1 MALASPLE
9 SIESTVIWLLVAFSV
24 ATWGLAL
31 LKGVQFGRLKAQDR
45 KFHKQFWA
53 ASSLDS
59 AAELAETQPGAAA
72 RVAQAGYAA
81 IQVGDTTHAADLSQA
96 INHQDRLERAL
107 RQQIV
112 RERRS
117 LETGLAVVA
126 SIGST
131 SPFIGLFGTVWGIM
145 EALKGISAAGSASL
159 ETVAGPIGAAL
170 VATGVGIAVAVPA
183 VLVYNYFLRRLK
195 LTAADLDDF
204 AHDFYSEINVT
215 PLVDVMLVLL
225 VVFIVTAPLLTNS
238 IPINLPMTQA
248 VAPVEQKDPL
258 VVSIDGAGKLFINKD
273 EIQPDLLEF
282 NLQAAKAKDPDV
294 RVQLQADDGVN
305 YGEVARAMASI
316 ERAGI
321 TKLSVITAR

>member
-1 MALASPLE
+1 MSLLASPLE
-9 SIESTVIWLLVAFSV
+9 SVESAVIWLLVGFSV
-24 ATWGLAL
+24 VTWGLAL
-31 LKGVQFGRLKAQDR
+31 VKVAQFVRLKNQDKR
-45 KFHKQFWA
+45 FHQQFWA

-59 AAELAETQPGAAA
+59 AAQLSHELPGPAA
-72 RVAQAGYAA
+72 RVAQSGYAA
-81 IQVGDTTHAADLSQA
+81 IAVGETQANDLSHA

-204 AHDFYSEINVT
+204 AHDFYSLAQKSAFRV
-215 PLVDVMLVLL
+215 LVHPAVHKAQAG
-225 VVFIVTAPLLTNS
+225 F
-238 IPINLPMTQA
+238 TQ
-248 VAPVEQKDPL
+248 PVKE
-258 VVSIDGAGKLFINKD
+258 
-273 EIQPDLLEF
+273 
-282 NLQAAKAKDPDV
+282 
-294 RVQLQADDGVN
+294 
-305 YGEVARAMASI
+305 AS
-316 ERAGI
+316 
-321 TKLSVITAR
+321 

>member
-1 MALASPLE
+1 MSLLASPLE
-9 SIESTVIWLLVAFSV
+9 SVESAVIWLLVGFSV
-24 ATWGLAL
+24 VTWGLAL
-31 LKGVQFGRLKAQDR
+31 VKVAQFVRLKNQDKR
-45 KFHKQFWA
+45 FHQQFWA

-59 AAELAETQPGAAA
+59 AAELSHELPGPAA
-72 RVAQAGYAA
+72 RVAQSGYAA
-81 IQVGDTTHAADLSQA
+81 IAVGDTQANDLSHA

-204 AHDFYSEINVT
+204 AHDFYSLAQKSAFRV
-215 PLVDVMLVLL
+215 LVHPAVYKPQAG
-225 VVFIVTAPLLTNS
+225 F
-238 IPINLPMTQA
+238 TQ
-248 VAPVEQKDPL
+248 PVKE
-258 VVSIDGAGKLFINKD
+258 
-273 EIQPDLLEF
+273 
-282 NLQAAKAKDPDV
+282 
-294 RVQLQADDGVN
+294 
-305 YGEVARAMASI
+305 AS
-316 ERAGI
+316 
-321 TKLSVITAR
+321 

>member
-1 MALASPLE
+1 MSLLASPLE
-9 SIESTVIWLLVAFSV
+9 SVESAVIWLLVGFSV
-24 ATWGLAL
+24 VTWGLAL
-31 LKGVQFGRLKAQDR
+31 VKVAQFVRLKNQDKR
-45 KFHKQFWA
+45 FHQQFWA

-59 AAELAETQPGAAA
+59 AAELSHELPGPAA
-72 RVAQAGYAA
+72 RVAQSGYAA
-81 IQVGDTTHAADLSQA
+81 IAVGDTQANDLSHA

-204 AHDFYSEINVT
+204 AHDFYSLAQKSAFRV
-215 PLVDVMLVLL
+215 LVHPAVHKPQAG
-225 VVFIVTAPLLTNS
+225 F
-238 IPINLPMTQA
+238 TQ
-248 VAPVEQKDPL
+248 PVKE
-258 VVSIDGAGKLFINKD
+258 
-273 EIQPDLLEF
+273 
-282 NLQAAKAKDPDV
+282 
-294 RVQLQADDGVN
+294 
-305 YGEVARAMASI
+305 AS
-316 ERAGI
+316 
-321 TKLSVITAR
+321 

>member
-1 MALASPLE
+1 MSLLASPLE
-9 SIESTVIWLLVAFSV
+9 SVESAVIWLLVGFSV

-31 LKGVQFGRLKAQDR
+31 VKVAQFVRLKNQDKR
-45 KFHKQFWA
+45 FHQQFWA

-59 AAELAETQPGAAA
+59 AAELSHELPGPAA
-72 RVAQAGYAA
+72 RVAQSGYAA
-81 IQVGDTTHAADLSQA
+81 IAVGDTQASDLSHA

-204 AHDFYSEINVT
+204 AHDFYSLAQKSAFRV
-215 PLVDVMLVLL
+215 LVHPAVHKAQAG
-225 VVFIVTAPLLTNS
+225 F
-238 IPINLPMTQA
+238 TQ
-248 VAPVEQKDPL
+248 PVKE
-258 VVSIDGAGKLFINKD
+258 
-273 EIQPDLLEF
+273 
-282 NLQAAKAKDPDV
+282 
-294 RVQLQADDGVN
+294 
-305 YGEVARAMASI
+305 AS
-316 ERAGI
+316 
-321 TKLSVITAR
+321 

>member
-1 MALASPLE
+1 MSLLASPLE
-9 SIESTVIWLLVAFSV
+9 SVESAVIWLLVGFSV
-24 ATWGLAL
+24 VTWGLAL
-31 LKGVQFGRLKAQDR
+31 VKVAQFVRLKNQDKR
-45 KFHKQFWA
+45 FHQQFWA

-59 AAELAETQPGAAA
+59 AAELSHELPGPAA
-72 RVAQAGYAA
+72 RVAQSGYAA
-81 IQVGDTTHAADLSQA
+81 IAVGDTQANDLSHA

-204 AHDFYSEINVT
+204 AHDFYSLAQKSAFRV
-215 PLVDVMLVLL
+215 LVHPALHKAATV
-225 VVFIVTAPLLTNS
+225 S
-238 IPINLPMTQA
+238 GQ
-248 VAPVEQKDPL
+248 PVKE
-258 VVSIDGAGKLFINKD
+258 
-273 EIQPDLLEF
+273 
-282 NLQAAKAKDPDV
+282 
-294 RVQLQADDGVN
+294 
-305 YGEVARAMASI
+305 AS
-316 ERAGI
+316 
-321 TKLSVITAR
+321 

>member
-1 MALASPLE
+1 MNVLASPFE
-9 SIESTVIWLLVAFSV
+9 SIEHAVIWLLLIFSV

-31 LKGVQFGRLKAQDR
+31 LKGVQFGRLKSQDR
-45 KFHKQFWA
+45 RFHKQFWA

-59 AAELAETQPGAAA
+59 AAELATTQPGAAA

-81 IQVGDTTHAADLSQA
+81 IQVQEGTQQTDLAHS

-117 LETGLAVVA
+117 LETGLAIVA

-145 EALKGISAAGSASL
+145 SALKGISAAGSASL

-204 AHDFYSEINVT
+204 AHDFYSLAQKNAFR
-215 PLVDVMLVLL
+215 VLL
-225 VVFIVTAPLLTNS
+225 H
-238 IPINLPMTQA
+238 
-248 VAPVEQKDPL
+248 PVLNKPAAGSQK
-258 VVSIDGAGKLFINKD
+258 VK
-273 EIQPDLLEF
+273 E
-282 NLQAAKAKDPDV
+282 
-294 RVQLQADDGVN
+294 
-305 YGEVARAMASI
+305 AS
-316 ERAGI
+316 
-321 TKLSVITAR
+321 

>member
-1 MALASPLE
+1 MSLLASPLE
-9 SIESTVIWLLVAFSV
+9 SVESAVIWLLVGFSV
-24 ATWGLAL
+24 VTWGLAL
-31 LKGVQFGRLKAQDR
+31 VKVVQFVRLKNQDKR
-45 KFHKQFWA
+45 FHQQFWA

-59 AAELAETQPGAAA
+59 AAELSHELPGPAA

-81 IQVGDTTHAADLSQA
+81 IAVGDTQANDLSHA

-204 AHDFYSEINVT
+204 AHDFYS
-215 PLVDVMLVLL
+215 LAQKSAFRVLL
-225 VVFIVTAPLLTNS
+225 HPAVHKAQAGF
-238 IPINLPMTQA
+238 TQ
-248 VAPVEQKDPL
+248 PVKE
-258 VVSIDGAGKLFINKD
+258 
-273 EIQPDLLEF
+273 
-282 NLQAAKAKDPDV
+282 
-294 RVQLQADDGVN
+294 
-305 YGEVARAMASI
+305 AS
-316 ERAGI
+316 
-321 TKLSVITAR
+321 

>member
-1 MALASPLE
+1 MNLIASPFE
-9 SIESTVIWLLVAFSV
+9 SIEHAVIWLLILFSI

-31 LKGVQFGRLKAQDR
+31 LKGLQFTRLKAHDR
-45 KFHKQFWA
+45 KFHKQFWG
-53 ASSLDS
+53 ASSLES
-59 AAELAETQPGAAA
+59 AAEFANNQPGAAA
-72 RVAQAGYAA
+72 RVALAGYAA
-81 IQVGDTTHAADLSQA
+81 IQVGDSPATDLSQS

-117 LETGLAVVA
+117 LETGLAILA

-145 EALKGISAAGSASL
+145 SALKGISAAGSASL

-204 AHDFYSEINVT
+204 AHDFYS
-215 PLVDVMLVLL
+215 LAQKHAFRVLL
-225 VVFIVTAPLLTNS
+225 QPVPGKSGVT
-238 IPINLPMTQA
+238 
-248 VAPVEQKDPL
+248 VAGQK
-258 VVSIDGAGKLFINKD
+258 VK
-273 EIQPDLLEF
+273 E
-282 NLQAAKAKDPDV
+282 
-294 RVQLQADDGVN
+294 
-305 YGEVARAMASI
+305 AS
-316 ERAGI
+316 
-321 TKLSVITAR
+321 

>member
-1 MALASPLE
+1 MNLIASPFE
-9 SIESTVIWLLVAFSV
+9 SIEHAVIWLLILFSV

-31 LKGVQFGRLKAQDR
+31 LKGVQFTRLKTQDR

-59 AAELAETQPGAAA
+59 AAELAHNQPGAAA
-72 RVAQAGYAA
+72 RVALAGYAA
-81 IQVGDTTHAADLSQA
+81 IQVSEQHGSDSQSTDLSQS

-117 LETGLAVVA
+117 LETGLAILA

-145 EALKGISAAGSASL
+145 SALKGISAAGSASL

-204 AHDFYSEINVT
+204 AHDFYS
-215 PLVDVMLVLL
+215 L
-225 VVFIVTAPLLTNS
+225 A
-238 IPINLPMTQA
+238 
-248 VAPVEQKDPL
+248 QKH
-258 VVSIDGAGKLFINKD
+258 AF
-273 EIQPDLLEF
+273 
-282 NLQAAKAKDPDV
+282 
-294 RVQLQADDGVN
+294 RVQLQAVPVKTGTTGAGHKVKQ
-305 YGEVARAMASI
+305 AS
-316 ERAGI
+316 
-321 TKLSVITAR
+321 

>member
-1 MALASPLE
+1 MSLLASPLE
-9 SIESTVIWLLVAFSV
+9 SVESAVIWLLVGFSV
-24 ATWGLAL
+24 VTWGLAL
-31 LKGVQFGRLKAQDR
+31 VKVAQFVRLKNQDKR
-45 KFHKQFWA
+45 FHQQFWA

-59 AAELAETQPGAAA
+59 AAELSHELPGPAA
-72 RVAQAGYAA
+72 RVAQSGYAA
-81 IQVGDTTHAADLSQA
+81 IAVGDTQANDLSHA

-204 AHDFYSEINVT
+204 AHDFYSLAQKSAFRV
-215 PLVDVMLVLL
+215 LVHPAVQKAQAG
-225 VVFIVTAPLLTNS
+225 F
-238 IPINLPMTQA
+238 TQ
-248 VAPVEQKDPL
+248 PVKE
-258 VVSIDGAGKLFINKD
+258 
-273 EIQPDLLEF
+273 
-282 NLQAAKAKDPDV
+282 
-294 RVQLQADDGVN
+294 
-305 YGEVARAMASI
+305 AS
-316 ERAGI
+316 
-321 TKLSVITAR
+321 

>member
-1 MALASPLE
+1 MSLLASPLE
-9 SIESTVIWLLVAFSV
+9 SVESAVIWLLVGFSV
-24 ATWGLAL
+24 VTWGLAL
-31 LKGVQFGRLKAQDR
+31 VKVAQFVRLKNQDKR
-45 KFHKQFWA
+45 FHQQFWA

-59 AAELAETQPGAAA
+59 AAELSHELPGPAA
-72 RVAQAGYAA
+72 RVAQSGYAA
-81 IQVGDTTHAADLSQA
+81 IAVGDTQANDLSHA

-183 VLVYNYFLRRLK
+183 VLVYNYFLRRPK

-204 AHDFYSEINVT
+204 AHDFYSLAQKSAFRV
-215 PLVDVMLVLL
+215 LVHPAVQKAQPG
-225 VVFIVTAPLLTNS
+225 F
-238 IPINLPMTQA
+238 TQ
-248 VAPVEQKDPL
+248 PVKE
-258 VVSIDGAGKLFINKD
+258 
-273 EIQPDLLEF
+273 
-282 NLQAAKAKDPDV
+282 
-294 RVQLQADDGVN
+294 
-305 YGEVARAMASI
+305 AS
-316 ERAGI
+316 
-321 TKLSVITAR
+321 

>member
-1 MALASPLE
+1 MSLLASPLE
-9 SIESTVIWLLVAFSV
+9 SVESAVIWLLVGFSV
-24 ATWGLAL
+24 ATWALAL
-31 LKGVQFGRLKAQDR
+31 VKVVQFVRLKRQDKR
-45 KFHKQFWA
+45 FHQQFWA

-59 AAELAETQPGAAA
+59 AAEISHQQPGPAA

-81 IQVGDTTHAADLSQA
+81 IAVGEPGQANDLSQA

-195 LTAADLDDF
+195 LTVADLDDF
-204 AHDFYSEINVT
+204 AHDFYS
-215 PLVDVMLVLL
+215 LAQKSAFRVLL
-225 VVFIVTAPLLTNS
+225 HPAVQRQQAGFN
-238 IPINLPMTQA
+238 QA
-248 VAPVEQKDPL
+248 VKE
-258 VVSIDGAGKLFINKD
+258 
-273 EIQPDLLEF
+273 
-282 NLQAAKAKDPDV
+282 
-294 RVQLQADDGVN
+294 
-305 YGEVARAMASI
+305 AS
-316 ERAGI
+316 
-321 TKLSVITAR
+321 

>member
-1 MALASPLE
+1 MNLIASPFE
-9 SIESTVIWLLVAFSV
+9 SIEHAVIWLLIVFSV

-31 LKGVQFGRLKAQDR
+31 LKGVQFTRLKNQDR
-45 KFHKQFWA
+45 RFHKQFWA

-59 AAELAETQPGAAA
+59 AAQLAHDQPGAAA

-81 IQVGDTTHAADLSQA
+81 IQVPDGAQATDLSQA

-117 LETGLAVVA
+117 LETGLAILA

-145 EALKGISAAGSASL
+145 SALKGISAAGSASL

-204 AHDFYSEINVT
+204 AHDFYSLAQKNAFR
-215 PLVDVMLVLL
+215 VLL
-225 VVFIVTAPLLTNS
+225 HPAHKKSAATATGQ
-238 IPINLPMTQA
+238 T
-248 VAPVEQKDPL
+248 VKE
-258 VVSIDGAGKLFINKD
+258 
-273 EIQPDLLEF
+273 
-282 NLQAAKAKDPDV
+282 
-294 RVQLQADDGVN
+294 
-305 YGEVARAMASI
+305 AS
-316 ERAGI
+316 
-321 TKLSVITAR
+321 

>member
-1 MALASPLE
+1 MNLLTESPFTSVE
-9 SIESTVIWLLVAFSV
+9 HSVIWLLILFSV

-31 LKGVQFGRLKAQDR
+31 LKGLQFARLKGQDR
-45 KFHKQFWA
+45 TFHKQFWA

-59 AAELAETQPGAAA
+59 AAHLAQEQPGAAA
-72 RVAQAGYAA
+72 RVAQSGCAA
-81 IQVGDTTHAADLSQA
+81 IQVNEQAQTDLSQS

-117 LETGLAVVA
+117 LETGLAVLA

-145 EALKGISAAGSASL
+145 SALKGISAAGSASL

-204 AHDFYSEINVT
+204 AHDFYS
-215 PLVDVMLVLL
+215 LAQKHSFRVLQHP
-225 VVFIVTAPLLTNS
+225 ALTRS
-238 IPINLPMTQA
+238 
-248 VAPVEQKDPL
+248 
-258 VVSIDGAGKLFINKD
+258 GA
-273 EIQPDLLEF
+273 
-282 NLQAAKAKDPDV
+282 AASGHKVK
-294 RVQLQADDGVN
+294 
-305 YGEVARAMASI
+305 EAS
-316 ERAGI
+316 
-321 TKLSVITAR
+321 

>member
-1 MALASPLE
+1 MSLLASPLE
-9 SIESTVIWLLVAFSV
+9 SVESAVIWLLVGFSV
-24 ATWGLAL
+24 VTWGLAL
-31 LKGVQFGRLKAQDR
+31 VKAAQFVRLKNQDKR
-45 KFHKQFWA
+45 FHQQFWA

-59 AAELAETQPGAAA
+59 AAELSHELPGPAA
-72 RVAQAGYAA
+72 RVAQSGYAA
-81 IQVGDTTHAADLSQA
+81 IAVGDTQANDLSHA

-204 AHDFYSEINVT
+204 AHDFYSLAQKSAFRV
-215 PLVDVMLVLL
+215 LVHPAVQKAQPG
-225 VVFIVTAPLLTNS
+225 F
-238 IPINLPMTQA
+238 TQ
-248 VAPVEQKDPL
+248 PVKE
-258 VVSIDGAGKLFINKD
+258 
-273 EIQPDLLEF
+273 
-282 NLQAAKAKDPDV
+282 
-294 RVQLQADDGVN
+294 
-305 YGEVARAMASI
+305 AS
-316 ERAGI
+316 
-321 TKLSVITAR
+321 

>member
-1 MALASPLE
+1 MNVLASPFE
-9 SIESTVIWLLVAFSV
+9 SIEHAVIWLLLIFSV

-31 LKGVQFGRLKAQDR
+31 LKGVQFGRLKSQDR
-45 KFHKQFWA
+45 RFHKQFWA

-59 AAELAETQPGAAA
+59 AAELATTQPGAAA

-81 IQVGDTTHAADLSQA
+81 IQVQEGSQQTDLAHS

-117 LETGLAVVA
+117 LETGLAIVA

-145 EALKGISAAGSASL
+145 SALKGISAAGSASL

-204 AHDFYSEINVT
+204 AHDFYSLAQKNAFR
-215 PLVDVMLVLL
+215 VLL
-225 VVFIVTAPLLTNS
+225 H
-238 IPINLPMTQA
+238 
-248 VAPVEQKDPL
+248 PVLNKPAAGSQK
-258 VVSIDGAGKLFINKD
+258 VK
-273 EIQPDLLEF
+273 E
-282 NLQAAKAKDPDV
+282 
-294 RVQLQADDGVN
+294 
-305 YGEVARAMASI
+305 AS
-316 ERAGI
+316 
-321 TKLSVITAR
+321 

>member
-1 MALASPLE
+1 MSLLASPLQSVE
-9 SIESTVIWLLVAFSV
+9 SAVIWLLVGFSV
-24 ATWGLAL
+24 VTWGLAL
-31 LKGVQFGRLKAQDR
+31 VKVVQFVRLKNQDKR
-45 KFHKQFWA
+45 FHQQFWA

-59 AAELAETQPGAAA
+59 AAEPSHELPGPAA

-81 IQVGDTTHAADLSQA
+81 IAVGDSQANDLSHA

-204 AHDFYSEINVT
+204 AHDFYSLAQNSAFRV
-215 PLVDVMLVLL
+215 LVHPAVHRPQAG
-225 VVFIVTAPLLTNS
+225 F
-238 IPINLPMTQA
+238 TQ
-248 VAPVEQKDPL
+248 PVKE
-258 VVSIDGAGKLFINKD
+258 
-273 EIQPDLLEF
+273 
-282 NLQAAKAKDPDV
+282 
-294 RVQLQADDGVN
+294 
-305 YGEVARAMASI
+305 AS
-316 ERAGI
+316 
-321 TKLSVITAR
+321 

>member
-1 MALASPLE
+1 MSLLASPLE
-9 SIESTVIWLLVAFSV
+9 SVESAVIWLLVGFSV
-24 ATWGLAL
+24 VTWGLAL
-31 LKGVQFGRLKAQDR
+31 VKVAQFVRLKNQDKR
-45 KFHKQFWA
+45 FHKQFWA

-59 AAELAETQPGAAA
+59 AAELSHELPGPAA
-72 RVAQAGYAA
+72 RVAQSGYAA
-81 IQVGDTTHAADLSQA
+81 IAVGETQANDLSHA

-204 AHDFYSEINVT
+204 AHDFYSLAQKSAFRV
-215 PLVDVMLVLL
+215 LVHPAVQKAQPG
-225 VVFIVTAPLLTNS
+225 F
-238 IPINLPMTQA
+238 TQ
-248 VAPVEQKDPL
+248 PVKE
-258 VVSIDGAGKLFINKD
+258 
-273 EIQPDLLEF
+273 
-282 NLQAAKAKDPDV
+282 
-294 RVQLQADDGVN
+294 
-305 YGEVARAMASI
+305 AS
-316 ERAGI
+316 
-321 TKLSVITAR
+321 

>member
-1 MALASPLE
+1 MSLLASPFE
-9 SIESTVIWLLVAFSV
+9 SVEHAVIWLLVLFSV

-31 LKGVQFGRLKAQDR
+31 LKGVQFTRLKNQDR

-59 AAELAETQPGAAA
+59 AAQLANEQPGAAA
-72 RVAQAGYAA
+72 RVALVGYAA
-81 IQVGDTTHAADLSQA
+81 IQVPDGQANDLSQA

-145 EALKGISAAGSASL
+145 SALKGISAAGSASL

-195 LTAADLDDF
+195 LTVADLDDF
-204 AHDFYSEINVT
+204 AHDFYS
-215 PLVDVMLVLL
+215 LAQKSAFRVLL
-225 VVFIVTAPLLTNS
+225 H
-238 IPINLPMTQA
+238 
-248 VAPVEQKDPL
+248 PVLKSGANGTGQK
-258 VVSIDGAGKLFINKD
+258 VK
-273 EIQPDLLEF
+273 E
-282 NLQAAKAKDPDV
+282 
-294 RVQLQADDGVN
+294 
-305 YGEVARAMASI
+305 AS
-316 ERAGI
+316 
-321 TKLSVITAR
+321 

>member
-1 MALASPLE
+1 MNVIASPFQ
-9 SIESTVIWLLVAFSV
+9 SIEGAVIWLLIVFSV

-31 LKGVQFGRLKAQDR
+31 LKGVQFARLKGQDR

-59 AAELAETQPGAAA
+59 AAELAQTQPGAAA
-72 RVAQAGYAA
+72 RVALAGYAA
-81 IQVGDTTHAADLSQA
+81 IQVPEGGQAADLSQS

-107 RQQIV
+107 RHQIV

-117 LETGLAVVA
+117 LETGLAILA

-145 EALKGISAAGSASL
+145 SALKGISAAGSASL

-183 VLVYNYFLRRLK
+183 VLVYNYYLRRLK

-204 AHDFYSEINVT
+204 AHDFYS
-215 PLVDVMLVLL
+215 LAQKHSFRVLSHPVL
-225 VVFIVTAPLLTNS
+225 NKSGAT
-238 IPINLPMTQA
+238 
-248 VAPVEQKDPL
+248 VAGQK
-258 VVSIDGAGKLFINKD
+258 VK
-273 EIQPDLLEF
+273 E
-282 NLQAAKAKDPDV
+282 
-294 RVQLQADDGVN
+294 
-305 YGEVARAMASI
+305 AS
-316 ERAGI
+316 
-321 TKLSVITAR
+321 

>member
-1 MALASPLE
+1 MSLLASPLQSVE
-9 SIESTVIWLLVAFSV
+9 SAVIWLLVGFSV
-24 ATWGLAL
+24 VTWGLAL
-31 LKGVQFGRLKAQDR
+31 VKVVQFVRLKNQDKR
-45 KFHKQFWA
+45 FHQQFWA

-59 AAELAETQPGAAA
+59 AAEPSHDLPGPAA

-81 IQVGDTTHAADLSQA
+81 IAVGDRQANDLSHA

-204 AHDFYSEINVT
+204 AHDFYSLAQKSAFRV
-215 PLVDVMLVLL
+215 LVHPAVHRPQAG
-225 VVFIVTAPLLTNS
+225 F
-238 IPINLPMTQA
+238 TQ
-248 VAPVEQKDPL
+248 PVKE
-258 VVSIDGAGKLFINKD
+258 
-273 EIQPDLLEF
+273 
-282 NLQAAKAKDPDV
+282 
-294 RVQLQADDGVN
+294 
-305 YGEVARAMASI
+305 AS
-316 ERAGI
+316 
-321 TKLSVITAR
+321 

>member
-1 MALASPLE
+1 MNVLASPFE
-9 SIESTVIWLLVAFSV
+9 SIEHAVIWLLLIFSV

-31 LKGVQFGRLKAQDR
+31 LKGVQFSRLKGQDR
-45 KFHKQFWA
+45 RFHKQFWA

-59 AAELAETQPGAAA
+59 AAELATSQPGAAA

-81 IQVGDTTHAADLSQA
+81 IQVQEGSPAQADLAHS

-117 LETGLAVVA
+117 LETGLAIVA

-145 EALKGISAAGSASL
+145 SALKGISAAGSASL

-204 AHDFYSEINVT
+204 AHDFYSLAQKNAFR
-215 PLVDVMLVLL
+215 VLL
-225 VVFIVTAPLLTNS
+225 HPVLNKPAAG
-238 IPINLPMTQA
+238 TQK
-248 VAPVEQKDPL
+248 VKE
-258 VVSIDGAGKLFINKD
+258 
-273 EIQPDLLEF
+273 
-282 NLQAAKAKDPDV
+282 
-294 RVQLQADDGVN
+294 
-305 YGEVARAMASI
+305 AS
-316 ERAGI
+316 
-321 TKLSVITAR
+321 

>member
-1 MALASPLE
+1 MSLLASPLE
-9 SIESTVIWLLVAFSV
+9 SVESAVIWLLVGFSV

-31 LKGVQFGRLKAQDR
+31 VKVVQFVRLKNQDKR
-45 KFHKQFWA
+45 FHQQFWA

-59 AAELAETQPGAAA
+59 AAEISHELPGPAA
-72 RVAQAGYAA
+72 RVAQSGYAA
-81 IQVGDTTHAADLSQA
+81 IAVGDAQANDLSHA

-204 AHDFYSEINVT
+204 AHDFYSLAQKSAFRV
-215 PLVDVMLVLL
+215 LVHPTVHKAQAG
-225 VVFIVTAPLLTNS
+225 F
-238 IPINLPMTQA
+238 TQ
-248 VAPVEQKDPL
+248 PVKE
-258 VVSIDGAGKLFINKD
+258 
-273 EIQPDLLEF
+273 
-282 NLQAAKAKDPDV
+282 
-294 RVQLQADDGVN
+294 
-305 YGEVARAMASI
+305 AS
-316 ERAGI
+316 
-321 TKLSVITAR
+321 